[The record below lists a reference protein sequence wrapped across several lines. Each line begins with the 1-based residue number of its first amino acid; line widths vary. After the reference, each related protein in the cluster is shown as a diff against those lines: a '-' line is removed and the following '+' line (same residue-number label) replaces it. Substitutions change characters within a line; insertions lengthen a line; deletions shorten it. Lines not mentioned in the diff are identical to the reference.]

1 MKASGPKARSG
12 IDLQPVLDGVVAL
25 DPDETAVL
33 LLNLSAAAILA
44 LCDGA
49 RSEMQIASEIAVR
62 FGLDE
67 PPTLAIRRCVE
78 ALSAAGL
85 LEG

>member
-1 MKASGPKARSG
+1 VKASRPKARSG
-12 IDLQPVLDGVVAL
+12 IDLQPVQDGVVAL

-44 LCDGA
+44 LCDGG
-49 RSEMQIASEIAVR
+49 RSEMQIAEEIAVR

-67 PPTLAIRRCVE
+67 PPTPAVRRCVE
-78 ALSAAGL
+78 ALSSAGL
-85 LEG
+85 LEA

>member
-1 MKASGPKARSG
+1 VKASRPKARPG
-12 IDLQPVLDGVVAL
+12 IDLQPIQDGVVAL

-49 RSEMQIASEIAVR
+49 RSEMQIASEIAMQ

-67 PPTLAIRRCVE
+67 PPTPAIHRCVE
-78 ALSAAGL
+78 ALTSAGL
-85 LEG
+85 LDG